1 MAIIHFI
8 NRPRS
13 QTIKGMFFV
22 LRYTMQNKKTVDE
35 QGQKFVTGVNCTPAS
50 AHTEFMNTKKLYR
63 KTDGRMYYHFVQS
76 FSVGEDISPE
86 KAHEIALRFASETE
100 KFKGFEIVVS
110 THVDRDHI
118 HSHFVLNSVNVQT
131 GKKFHISK
139 NEVDQLMH
147 ESDKLCMEY
156 QLPVLEP
163 NPKSKPKS
171 KRIKSMSDREYRIA
185 AKGQSWKI
193 QLEAVICNAMQSA
206 VSKEHFIEL
215 MELEG
220 YQVKWTAERKNITYT
235 TPDGQRCRDNKL
247 HLEKFLKENMEDEF
261 SIREEITAGTDH
273 PGTADDPIGEYGT
286 ALRGGYGAELE
297 SNDPDTESAD
307 RFTVGATE
315 NAERGLKR
323 AQRSTAD
330 PDHEGRDR
338 GLSETTAGRTG
349 TVYGGS
355 QRSDNGIPK
364 SNETGHI
371 PDQFGAGYSDE
382 KRRITGWEDERE
394 FFKLSL
400 AGAEVDEEIYE
411 EAVLDCNDSVH
422 LPDDFGIDAL
432 YLAGSL
438 ATVIDNRHHGE
449 DCTTTKKPKRQR
461 KNGQI
466 QGPSL

>member
-13 QTIKGMFFV
+13 QTSKGMFFV

-35 QGQKFVTGVNCTPAS
+35 QGRKFVTGVNCTPAS

-100 KFKGFEIVVS
+100 KFKDFEIVVS
-110 THVDRDHI
+110 THIDRDHI
-118 HSHFVLNSVNVQT
+118 HSHFVLNSVNAQT

-147 ESDKLCMEY
+147 ESDKLCTEY
-156 QLPVLEP
+156 QLPVLQP
-163 NPKSKPKS
+163 KPKS
-171 KRIKSMSDREYRIA
+171 KRTKSMSDREYRIA

-193 QLEAVICNAMQSA
+193 QLEAVISNAMQYA

-261 SIREEITAGTDH
+261 NIREKISAGNDRS
-273 PGTADDPIGEYGT
+273 GTADDPVGEYGT

-297 SNDPDTESAD
+297 SHDPDTESAD
-307 RFTVGATE
+307 RFTVGAAE
-315 NAERGLKR
+315 NADRGLIR
-323 AQRSTAD
+323 DQGGIGDSG
-330 PDHEGRDR
+330 HEGRDR
-338 GLSETTAGRTG
+338 GLSETTAGRTEAVHG
-349 TVYGGS
+349 EY
-355 QRSDNGIPK
+355 QPNDNGISE
-364 SNETGHI
+364 SNEGGGRQDTLGTGNSGGG
-371 PDQFGAGYSDE
+371 DGN
-382 KRRITGWEDERE
+382 TGWEAERE
-394 FFKLSL
+394 IFRQSLIRAETDEPAYENPVWDRGDSFHPTADLAMDALSL
-400 AGAEVDEEIYE
+400 AASLSRII
-411 EAVLDCNDSVH
+411 
-422 LPDDFGIDAL
+422 DD
-432 YLAGSL
+432 
-438 ATVIDNRHHGE
+438 RKPRK
-449 DCTTTKKPKRQR
+449 DCTTMKKPKRQR

-466 QGPSL
+466 QGPGM